1 MVRIVGGTG
10 AGGVKIEGQERLRRK
25 LRSLPNDLAEPIKIV
40 ITKSAIDIEN
50 EMKALVNTPGTG
62 RLYTTRFR
70 TIGTGATR
78 KVIPY
83 GTRPPHRA
91 SAPDKPP
98 APDTKAL
105 GASIDTT
112 HLDQGFAA
120 EIGTGIEYARYLEF
134 GTDRNAPRPFLRPAY
149 AKHEKRIVNNITNV
163 VRQALKKSGRR

>member
-1 MVRIVGGTG
+1 M
-10 AGGVKIEGQERLRRK
+10 AVKITNQERLRRK

-91 SAPDKPP
+91 SAPGQPP
-98 APDTKAL
+98 ASDTGGSGLL
-105 GASIDTT
+105 GSIDTT
-112 HLDQGFAA
+112 TLDRGFAA